1 MKNALEKISSDI
13 QTLMEQNT
21 FNAAEVEDENAEE
34 TVLEDEQSTKAI
46 VLRLANRGMSQAQIV
61 QRLGLPREEVALM
74 LSIAEDR

>member
-1 MKNALEKISSDI
+1 
-13 QTLMEQNT
+13 MEQNT
-21 FNAAEVEDENAEE
+21 FNAAEVEDEDAEE

-46 VLRLANRGMSQAQIV
+46 VRRLANRGMSQAQIV